1 MYQAYKSITLNDSWP
16 NTFCQSCRE
25 PIDLDP
31 WKDVKI
37 GWSEALNIALDLFG
51 KPTGFFNQDFLI
63 VFQFGEVKLVFCSQ
77 GPRRGEI
84 QVNVP
89 VGDDQ
94 ADKLIKAFL
103 DRVREVVEGGNNRE
117 AIDTDDIYY

>member
-16 NTFCQSCRE
+16 NTSCPSCGE

-63 VFQFGEVKLVFCSQ
+63 VFEFKEVKLVFCGQ

-94 ADKLIKAFL
+94 ADEMVKAFL
-103 DRVREVVEGGNNRE
+103 DQVREVVEDAPNSDKADNDGPF
-117 AIDTDDIYY
+117 